1 MLYSIDEI
9 KNRIIPIAKT
19 YGIKSIGLFG
29 SYARGEAND
38 QSDIDI
44 YIEKGRLDSLLLYFM
59 FVDDLEKNLGCHV
72 DVITTDIS
80 DETFLSSILSE
91 GVPLYNE

>member
-38 QSDIDI
+38 QSDI
-44 YIEKGRLDSLLLYFM
+44 
-59 FVDDLEKNLGCHV
+59 
-72 DVITTDIS
+72 
-80 DETFLSSILSE
+80 
-91 GVPLYNE
+91 